1 MPSSEQPRS
10 TRTHRP
16 VAPTKHDVWLR
27 DAEKYIAETSL
38 QQCQRREKKDWI
50 LFPGEIVDSPTVP
63 CKKVVNVKSS
73 YGLLSPVPSP
83 RICHQIIAQTEEP
96 SKQASLSSKKTEA
109 SSRKRDFIPDSKKE
123 IVRRRTP
130 PPAPSP
136 PRLPTPD
143 LEDLVG
149 EERWSC
155 CQDSK

>member
-1 MPSSEQPRS
+1 MPSAEQPRS

-16 VAPTKHDVWLR
+16 TSPTKHDLWLR

-38 QQCQRREKKDWI
+38 RQCKRREKKDWI
-50 LFPGEIVDSPTVP
+50 LFPGEIVDLPTAP
-63 CKKVVNVKSS
+63 RKKVVDVKSS
-73 YGLLSPVPSP
+73 YGLMYPVPTQ
-83 RICHQIIAQTEEP
+83 RICHRTVAQTEEP
-96 SKQASLSSKKTEA
+96 SKQASLSSKETEE
-109 SSRKRDFIPDSKKE
+109 SSKKRVFIPHSKKG

-143 LEDLVG
+143 LEDLIR

-155 CQDSK
+155 C